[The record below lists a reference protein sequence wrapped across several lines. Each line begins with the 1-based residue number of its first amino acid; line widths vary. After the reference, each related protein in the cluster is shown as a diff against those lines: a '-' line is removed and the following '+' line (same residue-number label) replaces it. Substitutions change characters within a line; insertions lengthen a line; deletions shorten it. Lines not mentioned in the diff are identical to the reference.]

1 MNRKERAR
9 QFLPFA
15 SLRGFDEYLAE
26 MTREKEE
33 KREITEDRGNLL
45 SKKIKEIHKGDLAEV
60 VFYEKDHYETWKG
73 TVQEVDLIH
82 RKLKVDERLIS
93 FDDLWDIKSFLKTG
107 EE

>member
-60 VFYEKDHYETWKG
+60 VFYENDHYETWKG

-82 RKLKVDERLIS
+82 RKLKVEEKTIP
-93 FDDLWDIKSFLKTG
+93 FDDIWDIKSFLKTG